1 MFSTKINLLYLLSS
15 LFSGPELLS
24 SASDEANL
32 FAKNFSKNSNL
43 DDIGIFVPVFPS
55 RTSPNS
61 IFL

>member
-43 DDIGIFVPVFPS
+43 DDIGIFVPAFPS